1 MKRIALLGAGA
12 IAEVHL
18 EAARQI
24 PGAAITWVV
33 DIDRAKADRLAAK
46 AGARSTSDPA
56 EAVGS
61 EDTDAV
67 IVAVPTP
74 AHRAMVE
81 LAASFGK
88 DILCEKPLAR
98 TRDDADAIVA
108 ACDAAGVR
116 LMTGQVVRHFPEY
129 QRIHAALQ
137 ENAIG
142 KPGLVRASRVGPSPG
157 PGRAWFNDSAASGG
171 VALDMMVHEFDLLR
185 WWFGDASRIY
195 ASGLAAAQP
204 DADYAQAVVR
214 FASGVIAHVEASW
227 AHAAFRTTIEVAGE
241 RGILRHDSDLT
252 NPLRMDMKAIDASG
266 PRVSFR
272 KADSAEPWRTQ
283 LAHFVDRLE
292 DGAPFLVSGHD
303 GARAVDMALA
313 ALDSIASGQ
322 PVTFMAG
329 RSQGTGGTV

>member
-1 MKRIALLGAGA
+1 MGDGRVVRPFRGRRAHLVPCKPETRDSSHRRWHRPVGRRGRHVDPRGHTRSRDSARGGGHLLGHRRPGRSLRRRQPPLDRRRAHVATSRDPTRKGASMKRIALLGAGA

-74 AHRAMVE
+74 SHRAMVE

-108 ACDAAGVR
+108 ACDATGVR
-116 LMTGQVVRHFPEY
+116 LMTGQVVRFFPEY

-227 AHAAFRTTIEVAGE
+227 AHAAFRTTIEVAG
-241 RGILRHDSDLT
+241 
-252 NPLRMDMKAIDASG
+252 
-266 PRVSFR
+266 
-272 KADSAEPWRTQ
+272 
-283 LAHFVDRLE
+283 
-292 DGAPFLVSGHD
+292 
-303 GARAVDMALA
+303 
-313 ALDSIASGQ
+313 
-322 PVTFMAG
+322 
-329 RSQGTGGTV
+329 